1 MGSGRSVIVAVD
13 HGNTAGVVAG
23 LENPV
28 EVVKM
33 VAHNGADGI
42 LVSPGI
48 LEQVVDVVEN
58 LAIVL
63 RLAGLV
69 LWVATLIYLIRPSAI
84 AWASLPLADW
94 LRWSG
99 TLFGLAGAGM
109 MYWTLTNLGK
119 NLTDTVSTRRDAT
132 LVTSGPYQFVR
143 HPFYVTA
150 ALLMLGASLLSANG
164 LIFAGG
170 LAAIV
175 LLVVRTPKEEQKL
188 VEKFGDQYRAYMA
201 RTGRFVPRIGR

>member
-1 MGSGRSVIVAVD
+1 MDGPYRIALVIMFALAVSIGVYHRWQARKSGERFDRRAE
-13 HGNTAGVVAG
+13 G
-23 LENPV
+23 L
-28 EVVKM
+28 
-33 VAHNGADGI
+33 
-42 LVSPGI
+42 L
-48 LEQVVDVVEN
+48 

-69 LWVATLIYLIRPSAI
+69 TWVATLIYLIRPSAI

-99 TLFGLAGAGM
+99 AILGLAGAGM

-143 HPFYVTA
+143 HPFYVAA
-150 ALLMLGASLLSANG
+150 ALLFLGASLLSANG

-170 LAAIV
+170 LTAMV
-175 LLVVRTPKEEQKL
+175 LLVVRTSKEEQKL
-188 VEKFGDQYRAYMA
+188 VEKFGDPYRAYMA
-201 RTGRFVPRIGR
+201 RTGRYLPRIGR

>member
-1 MGSGRSVIVAVD
+1 MDGPYRIALVIMFALAMSIGVYHRWQARKSGERFDRRAE
-13 HGNTAGVVAG
+13 G
-23 LENPV
+23 L
-28 EVVKM
+28 
-33 VAHNGADGI
+33 
-42 LVSPGI
+42 L
-48 LEQVVDVVEN
+48 

-69 LWVATLIYLIRPSAI
+69 LWVATLVYLIWPSAI
-84 AWASLPLADW
+84 AWASLPLPAW

-99 TLFGLAGAGM
+99 ALLGLAGAGM

-132 LVTSGPYQFVR
+132 LVTSGPYRFVR

-170 LAAIV
+170 LAAMV

>member
-1 MGSGRSVIVAVD
+1 MDGPYRIALVIMFALAMSIGVYHRWQARKSGERFDRRAE
-13 HGNTAGVVAG
+13 G
-23 LENPV
+23 L
-28 EVVKM
+28 
-33 VAHNGADGI
+33 
-42 LVSPGI
+42 L
-48 LEQVVDVVEN
+48 

-69 LWVATLIYLIRPSAI
+69 TWVATLIYLIRPSAI
-84 AWASLPLADW
+84 AWASLPLPVW

-99 TLFGLAGAGM
+99 GLLGLAGAGM

-143 HPFYVTA
+143 HPFYAAA
-150 ALLMLGASLLSANG
+150 ALLFLGASLLAANG

-170 LAAIV
+170 LAAMA
-175 LLVVRTPKEEQKL
+175 LLVMRTPKEEQKL
-188 VEKFGDQYRAYMA
+188 VEKFGDQYRAYME